1 MVHNNHN
8 IFKDISFVKGSV
20 ARISTVHILLGLNAA
35 FIRFIRM
42 LSYFL
47 NPLLKM
53 VFGSQY
59 THSIVWLDMCKYE
72 CRYVCL
78 CVGTCMCAWVSVCK
92 LVCICVEVCRYI
104 NGGVG
109 I

>member
-1 MVHNNHN
+1 MVHNNHK
-8 IFKDISFVKGSV
+8 IFKDSSFAKCSV
-20 ARISTVHILLGLNAA
+20 DRISTVHILLGFNAA

-59 THSIVWLDMCKYE
+59 THSIVWLDMCMYD
-72 CRYVCL
+72 CRYVHA
-78 CVGTCMCAWVSVCK
+78 CMG
-92 LVCICVEVCRYI
+92 ICV
-104 NGGVG
+104 
-109 I
+109 